1 VRWRD
6 FINAIA
12 GSSVRRLANE
22 RPSGAAAKE
31 LAHPNYDNPTTDVP
45 PPMFDQ
51 RLLELGYID
60 GQNLA
65 EE

>member
-1 VRWRD
+1 VSEVAR

-12 GSSVRRLANE
+12 GSL
-22 RPSGAAAKE
+22 GAWPMSAQAEQPPKSWRIGITTIQQ
-31 LAHPNYDNPTTDVP
+31 PTSR
-45 PPMFDQ
+45 PMFDQ